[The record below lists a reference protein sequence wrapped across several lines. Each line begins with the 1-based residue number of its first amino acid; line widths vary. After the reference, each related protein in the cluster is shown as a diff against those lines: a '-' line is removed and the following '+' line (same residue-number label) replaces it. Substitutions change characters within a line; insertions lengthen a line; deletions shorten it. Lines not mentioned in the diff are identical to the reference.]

1 MICKNLLNKQYLISF
16 PKDENIKELI
26 KKHKGPNEDSFKE
39 FAKLQI
45 TINNN
50 SKEINK
56 DNIFISA
63 KDWIEFEEKVELL
76 SLSNS
81 PASVSSK
88 LLENEKNIIK
98 EEEPCIVFLFS
109 GQGAQFNPL
118 IFELYNSEPIFKET
132 MDKIDEIMKIHLGFS
147 TIEKVRQYKD
157 EFDPELNTN
166 QMITQSILLISQ
178 ISIYKLFTEHWGL
191 KPTIVFGHSF
201 GEIVASYASGMI
213 QDLET
218 LCYVIYNRGK
228 SQQKTFGTGK
238 GMIWVDLGN
247 EEFQEKFCTKFKSV
261 EVCCILSPSNVT
273 IGGDKVELEQI
284 VEQCKLESINTK
296 VLSIPTAFHHSCQ
309 DCLYDDMMKLQFE
322 SYPPKADIHHI
333 STVKGTLFNKD
344 FYINKEYVFENLRD
358 QARLALGIKNVFQHI
373 ENSNLGR
380 NVCFIEIGSRQSLLN
395 YIIKQTPPLSKSDSD
410 DNYFKSVKTFA
421 SLTRD
426 KGNEGIHETLV
437 QCFKQGYKNLNF
449 LNQLN

>member
-1 MICKNLLNKQYLISF
+1 MVDNILFTKQYLISF
-16 PKDENIKELI
+16 SKNENIKELI
-26 KKHKGPNEDSFKE
+26 KKYKGPSKDSFKE
-39 FAKLQI
+39 FVRLQ
-45 TINNN
+45 INNN

-56 DNIFISA
+56 EDIFISA
-63 KDWIEFEEKVELL
+63 KDWKEFEGKVELL
-76 SLSNS
+76 LSGSNS
-81 PASVSSK
+81 S
-88 LLENEKNIIK
+88 LELENEKKCK

-118 IFELYNSEPIFKET
+118 IFELYDSEPIFKET
-132 MDKIDEIMKIHLGFS
+132 MDKIDEIMKTKYLGFS
-147 TIEKVRQYKD
+147 TIEKVRHYKD

-166 QMITQSILLISQ
+166 QMITQSILLMSQ

-191 KPTIVFGHSF
+191 KPSIVFGHSF
-201 GEIVASYASGMI
+201 GEVVACYASGMI

-218 LCYVIYNRGK
+218 LCYIIYNRGK

-247 EEFQEKFCTKFKSV
+247 DEFEEKFCTKFKSV

-273 IGGDKVELEQI
+273 IGGDKIELDQI

-309 DCLYDDMMKLQFE
+309 DCLYDDMMKLEFK
-322 SYPPKADIHHI
+322 SYPPNPNIHHI

-358 QARLALGIKNVFQHI
+358 QARLGLGIKNVFKHI
-373 ENSNLGR
+373 EQSNLGR
-380 NVCFIEIGSRQSLLN
+380 NVCFIEIGPRQSLLN
-395 YIIKQTPPLSKSDSD
+395 YIIKQTPPLSLTQTDG
-410 DNYFKSVKTFA
+410 NYFKSVKTFA
-421 SLTRD
+421 SIQRD
-426 KGNEGIHETLV
+426 KGNEGIHETLI
-437 QCFKQGYKNLNF
+437 QCLKQGYNNLNF